1 MQTNKIIFG
10 FVGDLASGK
19 GTAAKYLQE
28 KYGATTYRFS
38 TMLRDILD
46 RVYVPK
52 SRENLQQLSTF
63 LRESYGQDVMSRVI
77 AEDVARDNNTLVIV
91 EGIRRPSDIEYLK
104 KLEGFHLVYLTG
116 EPRIRWERLVARKE
130 NPGDSEKTFEEF
142 LRDEQAEADKLIKE
156 LGNTAPDKIENNG
169 GFDEFYQKLDTLVST
184 YEHYDQTN

>member
-104 KLEGFHLVYLTG
+104 K
-116 EPRIRWERLVARKE
+116 P
-130 NPGDSEKTFEEF
+130 
-142 LRDEQAEADKLIKE
+142 
-156 LGNTAPDKIENNG
+156 
-169 GFDEFYQKLDTLVST
+169 
-184 YEHYDQTN
+184 

>member
-142 LRDEQAEADKLIKE
+142 LKDEQAEADKLIKE

>member
-1 MQTNKIIFG
+1 MQTNKIILG

-19 GTAAKYLQE
+19 GTAAKYLHE

-77 AEDVARDNNTLVIV
+77 AEDVARDENKLVIV

-104 KLEGFHLVYLTG
+104 KLQGFYLVYLTG
-116 EPRIRWERLVARKE
+116 ESHIRWERLVARRE

-142 LRDEQAEADKLIKE
+142 LKDETAEADRMIKE
-156 LGNTAPDKIENNG
+156 LGRTAPDKIENND
-169 GFDEFYQKLDTLVST
+169 GFEEFYQNLDALVLK
-184 YEHYDQTN
+184 YEH

>member
-156 LGNTAPDKIENNG
+156 LGATAPDKIENNE